1 MKKIKVTASI
11 LAILCGVFSIVFLLK
26 SEHALVLQPRGI
38 IARSQLELIT
48 TNIFLMLSIIVP
60 TFIFLFGTLW
70 YVKRPKKE
78 PDLEKKLGVF
88 QELLLW
94 MIPSIIVL
102 IMAVITWEAT
112 HRLDPFRPIVSDV
125 KPMKIQVIALDWK
138 WLFIYPEQR
147 IATLNFIQIPE
158 KTPIHFELS
167 ADDSPM
173 NSFWIPQLSGQV
185 YTMTGMTMS
194 LHVMADGIGE
204 YRGRAAEING
214 EGYADMT
221 FTVKS
226 TSQADFDAWVALVKG
241 SPLKLDDLAYKELI
255 KHAVNSSVELYADV
269 EKDLFN
275 KVVEK
280 YMHHNMD
287 HSGNHLGDHSMH
299 EKVVEVP

>member
-1 MKKIKVTASI
+1 MRSMKGIKLVLII
-11 LAILCGVFSIVFLLK
+11 LAVVCGMIAIFFVLS
-26 SEHALVLQPRGI
+26 SESALVLNPKGI
-38 IARSQLELIT
+38 IARSQRDLMI
-48 TNIFLMLSIIVP
+48 TNISLMLSIIVP

-70 YVKRPKKE
+70 YVKRSKAK
-78 PDLEKKLGVF
+78 PDLEKHLGPF
-88 QELLLW
+88 QELFLW
-94 MIPSIIVL
+94 IIPSIVVV

-125 KPMKIQVIALDWK
+125 KTIKIQVIALDWK
-138 WLFIYPEQR
+138 WLFIYPEQG
-147 IATLNFIQIPE
+147 IATLNFIQFPE

-194 LHVMADGIGE
+194 LHVMADGVGE

-221 FTVKS
+221 FAVKS
-226 TSQADFDAWVALVKG
+226 TSQADFDAWVASVKG

-255 KHAVNSSVELYADV
+255 KHSVNSSIELYSYV

-275 KVVEK
+275 KVVDK
-280 YMHHNMD
+280 YMHHTMN
-287 HSGNHLGDHSMH
+287 HSGDHSMH
-299 EKVVEVP
+299 EKGTP